1 MRIVLLGAPGSGK
14 GTQAKRLQEDR
25 GWPQVSTGDLLRE
38 AVGAGTAMGLR
49 ARAAMDAGELVPDQV
64 VLGIIRDR
72 LGSDDAARG
81 YILDGFPRNLAQAEA
96 LDGVLAKLGQTL
108 DAAVLMDVP
117 HELLMKRL
125 TGRRT
130 CSKTGRLLN
139 IHFSPPEE
147 LKACIDAGGELLQR
161 DDDREETIRNRL
173 EVYRRQTQP
182 LIEYYRRRNLLS
194 VVGADGSI
202 DEVYARL
209 ADALGGAASAGTG
222 P

>member
-96 LDGVLAKLGQTL
+96 LDGVLAQLGQTL

-139 IHFSPPEE
+139 IHFSPPDE

-182 LIEYYRRRNLLS
+182 LIEYYRRRDLLS

-202 DEVYARL
+202 NEVYARL
-209 ADALGGAASAGTG
+209 VDALGGAASAGTG